1 MTIYELSARECVRLA
16 QAAEDPALRSDLLK
30 MAHDWM
36 VAELKREQ
44 EDEKSDDVSKDA

>member
-16 QAAEDPALRSDLLK
+16 HATEDPALRSDLLK

-36 VAELKREQ
+36 VVELTREQ
-44 EDEKSDDVSKDA
+44 EEESAGVLKDA